1 MTEEKL
7 EKKIRAVE
15 KKLRQIGEL
24 KELKVG
30 ASHAPRVA
38 RGCHT
43 AHRRRS
49 RHPARS
55 PSAGLLPHRPLSR
68 LSSPQAGGKP
78 LEKNQLDKI
87 TAEESVRA
95 ELEALQL
102 QMKTSQD
109 SGKWR

>member
-30 ASHAPRVA
+30 AATPRASHAAAP
-38 RGCHT
+38 
-43 AHRRRS
+43 HRRRLLA
-49 RHPARS
+49 RDARPPAAR
-55 PSAGLLPHRPLSR
+55 PDARPPTLLP
-68 LSSPQAGGKP
+68 SSPPQAGGKP

>member
-1 MTEEKL
+1 M
-7 EKKIRAVE
+7 
-15 KKLRQIGEL
+15 
-24 KELKVG
+24 
-30 ASHAPRVA
+30 
-38 RGCHT
+38 T
-43 AHRRRS
+43 AHL
-49 RHPARS
+49 P
-55 PSAGLLPHRPLSR
+55 PSSL
-68 LSSPQAGGKP
+68 QAGGKP